1 MNKKRYRK
9 PILLYVL
16 YRNTIDNK
24 DYAIQGKYKKN
35 LDKYFEWYGKLKNA
49 PPDIMIP
56 SFPVIY
62 DMENGMIDKVS
73 STAVIQRVKDLEP
86 KWTYIVS

>member
-9 PILLYVL
+9 PILHYVL

-35 LDKYFEWYGKLKNA
+35 LDKYFELYGKLKNA
-49 PPDIMIP
+49 PPDIMVP
-56 SFPVIY
+56 GFLVIY
-62 DMENGMIDKVS
+62 NNKNDMINVDSWIS
-73 STAVIQRVKDLEP
+73 VILRVKDLEP
-86 KWTYIVS
+86 KWAYILS